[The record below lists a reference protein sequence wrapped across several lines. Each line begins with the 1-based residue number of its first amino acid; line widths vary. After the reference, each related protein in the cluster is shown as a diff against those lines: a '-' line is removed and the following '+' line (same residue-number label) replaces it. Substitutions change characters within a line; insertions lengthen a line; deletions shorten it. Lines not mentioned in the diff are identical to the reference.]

1 MRATSAALSPDVSIP
16 FAASASRSCAT
27 VIFPGV
33 IVAPSEARSRARLGR
48 ASGDGKSRY
57 SGARET
63 TRVSLES
70 GGASADADATSG
82 SSNGARREKKKRVLK
97 KRAGSRAAPDRKGN
111 PKGRTKPEKLRL
123 KFGRTTPSKG
133 RESRYSL
140 RRSEKTRHFFES
152 RTVNSSRP
160 ENPIRLLYGRFLES
174 RTPKAPFS
182 VFRGSSVFGFS
193 PLTH

>member
-82 SSNGARREKKKRVLK
+82 SSNGRSSRKKKAVAFSK
-97 KRAGSRAAPDRKGN
+97 KRAGSRASRRTRKETRKEERN
-111 PKGRTKPEKLRL
+111 PK
-123 KFGRTTPSKG
+123 
-133 RESRYSL
+133 
-140 RRSEKTRHFFES
+140 
-152 RTVNSSRP
+152 NC
-160 ENPIRLLYGRFLES
+160 
-174 RTPKAPFS
+174 A
-182 VFRGSSVFGFS
+182 
-193 PLTH
+193 

>member
-82 SSNGARREKKKRVLK
+82 SSNGRSSRKKK
-97 KRAGSRAAPDRKGN
+97 ADA
-111 PKGRTKPEKLRL
+111 
-123 KFGRTTPSKG
+123 
-133 RESRYSL
+133 
-140 RRSEKTRHFFES
+140 RSEKNERVLAPHPKGKETRKEE
-152 RTVNSSRP
+152 R
-160 ENPIRLLYGRFLES
+160 NPKNF
-174 RTPKAPFS
+174 A
-182 VFRGSSVFGFS
+182 
-193 PLTH
+193 

>member
-70 GGASADADATSG
+70 GGASADAYATSC

-123 KFGRTTPSKG
+123 KFGRSTPSKG
-133 RESRYSL
+133 RESRYSFASVGKNTSFL
-140 RRSEKTRHFFES
+140 RVTNRKLLSTRKS
-152 RTVNSSRP
+152 D
-160 ENPIRLLYGRFLES
+160 
-174 RTPKAPFS
+174 S
-182 VFRGSSVFGFS
+182 VTLWTIS
-193 PLTH
+193 

>member
-111 PKGRTKPEKLRL
+111 PKGKKPEKLRL
-123 KFGRTTPSKG
+123 KFGPNDTFERSFLFASVGKNTSFLRVTN
-133 RESRYSL
+133 RELLS
-140 RRSEKTRHFFES
+140 TRKS
-152 RTVNSSRP
+152 D
-160 ENPIRLLYGRFLES
+160 
-174 RTPKAPFS
+174 S
-182 VFRGSSVFGFS
+182 VTLWTIS
-193 PLTH
+193 